1 MNNILITDICKQ
13 LNTIIDL
20 KRLNPDMYCV
30 EESRLEEQ
38 LYDLNDNEK
47 QDVFQTIENA
57 RRLIPIYPRLYRH
70 LPLSMQQD
78 KVLIE
83 NNIFNHIFL
92 YREIPDEFKTDDI
105 TLFCLQHDALL
116 FLHVPEEE
124 KNNVDL
130 LAISLNN
137 FASLIEQYQKL
148 ANQSPNSDEE
158 QNHLWGI
165 EGVHEEERELFDN
178 LSASLKEN
186 LGWLNL
192 SYRQARPLLNQ
203 VNRYLEKRAFSQHLD
218 KQLIS
223 GTQQVSL
230 PKI

>member
-1 MNNILITDICKQ
+1 MNNTLITDICKR

-20 KRLNPDMYCV
+20 KRLNPDMHCV

-47 QDVFQTIENA
+47 QEVFQTIENA
-57 RRLIPIYPRLYRH
+57 RRLIPIYPRLYCY

-78 KVLIE
+78 KELID

-92 YREIPDEFKTDDI
+92 YREIPDEFKTAEI

-124 KNNVDL
+124 KDNLDL
-130 LAISLNN
+130 LAVSLNN
-137 FASLIEQYQKL
+137 FASLIDKYQEL
-148 ANQSPNSDEE
+148 ANRSPNSDEE
-158 QNHLWGI
+158 QNHLYGI

-178 LSASLKEN
+178 LSPSLKEK

-192 SYRQARPLLNQ
+192 SYQQARPLLNQ
-203 VNRYLEKRAFSQHLD
+203 VNRYFQKRKFAQHLD
-218 KQLIS
+218 EQLNS